1 MLEVICAALLEHMGS
16 ERQSFATILL
26 ALRTLLTLTEHN
38 YGVYHQKMYVYPLF
52 ATLFFVVTYSPL
64 IFEYYFH
71 NELGDLMEDNCT
83 NWHTNAN
90 VQCSLSNLIGRSMVK
105 VSKLSILSKLELSRF
120 F

>member
-52 ATLFFVVTYSPL
+52 PTLLFGG
-64 IFEYYFH
+64 YFL
-71 NELGDLMEDNCT
+71 NTLRVNLR
-83 NWHTNAN
+83 
-90 VQCSLSNLIGRSMVK
+90 VLLSQRVGR
-105 VSKLSILSKLELSRF
+105 LDGR
-120 F
+120 